1 MKIIEKGYA
10 EDRMKRGDKLLIGN
24 GCLGYRGTLEEN
36 TKEDCVALTTAGFY
50 DQYQNNWRE
59 TVNMPN
65 PLYTVVKIN
74 GETLNDKNVRDH
86 TESLDLSN
94 GCFERETVFNV
105 SGVNVKIKSERFFDR
120 QNCGLLVSRY
130 VVCASESVD
139 AEIVV
144 GIDCDVWNISGKHF
158 DVTKTQ
164 RDPLG
169 VFAITNEG
177 KRLSQFLT
185 LSVNLPSEP
194 VDENGLIGSRFLV
207 KLNENEEFVL
217 DKFCVSKWD
226 GLPEFEQ
233 VEFDYDKLKA
243 KNNEWWKKKLAT
255 CKVDIVDD
263 ENLQLAIDDCVY
275 QLLIYA
281 PSVDRT
287 SISARGLSG
296 QTYKG
301 AVFWDTEMF
310 MLPFYLATD
319 VEVAKRLVGYR
330 IATLQG
336 AIEKAKYYGY
346 KGSFYA
352 WESHEKGQD
361 ACSDFNVTDVFTL
374 RPVRTYFRDKQI
386 HISSDVA
393 VALYRTYLNTKD
405 ISLLLEGG
413 LDVLF
418 ECSLFYWSYAYYNE
432 DKDRYE
438 LLDVIGPDEY
448 HERVNNNAYTNYM
461 AHECICNFFD
471 ALAKVTRV
479 NRAYGVDFAEKHA
492 VDIAKLRKLRKKLY
506 LPLPDENGIIEQFD
520 GYFKLEDV
528 YVPTVRA
535 RLVNPNEYWGGS
547 TGVATATR
555 VIKQADVVSLLCTL
569 PERFSDEV
577 ARKNYEFYL
586 PYTEHGSSLSASMY
600 ALCAC
605 RVGKPDDAYEWFKN
619 SATVDLVGGGKKWA
633 GKVYIGGSHPAS
645 CGGAWMIVAKGFCAD
660 KDGKSLPKQI
670 KKISYTEKVGAKI
683 RKIKVTHGD

>member
-1 MKIIEKGYA
+1 MKIVEHGYTA
-10 EDRMKRGDKLLIGN
+10 DRMKRGDKLLIGN

-36 TKEDCVALTTAGFY
+36 RKEDCVALTTAGFY
-50 DQYQNNWRE
+50 DRYKDNWRE

-65 PLYTVVKIN
+65 PLYTIVKIK
-74 GETLNDKNVRDH
+74 GVALDASTAKSHVEK
-86 TESLDLSN
+86 LDLSN
-94 GCFERETVFNV
+94 GVFERKTDFDVKGTVI
-105 SGVNVKIKSERFFDR
+105 GVKSERFFDR
-120 QNCGLLVSRY
+120 QDCGLLVSRY
-130 VVCASESVD
+130 IVRSSEDIDAQIVC
-139 AEIVV
+139 

-164 RDPLG
+164 HNPLA

-177 KRLSQFLT
+177 KNLSQFLNIKT
-185 LSVNLPSEP
+185 SASCEAFEQDGIIGELVN
-194 VDENGLIGSRFLV
+194 V
-207 KLNENEEFVL
+207 KLKKDEDFVI
-217 DKFCVSKWD
+217 DKFCVSWWD
-226 GLPEFEQ
+226 GLPECECD
-233 VEFDYDKLKA
+233 EFDYDTLKA
-243 KNNEWWKKKLAT
+243 KNAEWWKKKLAS
-255 CKVDIVDD
+255 CKVRITDE

-275 QLLIYA
+275 QLVIYA
-281 PSVDRT
+281 PSIDGT

-319 VEVAKRLVGYR
+319 VEVAKRLVKYR

-336 AIEKAKYYGY
+336 AIDKAKYYGY
-346 KGSFYA
+346 KGAFYA
-352 WESHEKGQD
+352 WESHENGQD
-361 ACSDFNVTDVFTL
+361 ACSDFNVTDVFTN
-374 RPVRTYFRDKQI
+374 RPVRTYFKDKQI
-386 HISSDVA
+386 HISADVA
-393 VALYRTYLNTKD
+393 VALFRTYRRTKD
-405 ISLLLEGG
+405 ISILLQGG
-413 LDVLF
+413 LDVLY
-418 ECSLFYWSYAYYNE
+418 ECSLFYRSYAYFNE

-461 AHECICNFFD
+461 AHECVCNFFD
-471 ALAKVTRV
+471 ALKAVKKADKEYALDFIEK
-479 NRAYGVDFAEKHA
+479 RADE
-492 VDIAKLRKLRKKLY
+492 IAKLEKFRKKLY

-528 YVPTVRA
+528 YVPAVRA
-535 RLVNPNEYWGGS
+535 RLVKPNEYWGGS

-569 PERFSDEV
+569 PERFSDDV

-605 RVGKPDDAYEWFKN
+605 RIGKPDDAYEWFKN
-619 SATVDLVGGGKKWA
+619 SATVDIVGGGKKWA

-645 CGGAWMIVAKGFCAD
+645 CGGAWMIVANGFCAD
-660 KDGKSLPKQI
+660 KSGKNLPKQI
-670 KKISYTEKVGAKI
+670 KEISYTEKVGAKI
-683 RKIKVTHGD
+683 KRIKVTHGD